1 MQPAIS
7 AFARLIV
14 TVAAVSV
21 VVAVNRPAQGDQAS
35 ADAVRCELD
44 PPRDVAGLEACVARS
59 PRDVELL
66 VQLAGAYEASGRTED
81 ARSMY
86 RRAIEA
92 DPRDADAQRRLAES
106 LRR

>member
-1 MQPAIS
+1 MTPPIS
-7 AFARLIV
+7 AFARLIF
-14 TVAAVSV
+14 TLAAVSFV
-21 VVAVNRPAQGDQAS
+21 VVVNRPVQGDQAS

-66 VQLAGAYEASGRTED
+66 VQLASAYEAAGRTED
-81 ARSMY
+81 AGSMY
-86 RRAIEA
+86 RRAIEV
-92 DPRDADAQRRLAES
+92 DPRDAEVQRRLAET